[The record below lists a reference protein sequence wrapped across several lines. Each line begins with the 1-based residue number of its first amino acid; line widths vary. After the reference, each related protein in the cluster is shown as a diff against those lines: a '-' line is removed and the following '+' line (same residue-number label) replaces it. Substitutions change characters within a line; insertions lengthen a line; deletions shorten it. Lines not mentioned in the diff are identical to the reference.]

1 MIAFCWPGSSVIHF
15 AASETA
21 TPGRI
26 ELALG
31 DLPTVARAVYQ
42 LSDWDGTY
50 FDIPGMAS
58 ALAAEDYRRADQIRE
73 DYGQSLRARVAE
85 LSDAHAEQAPA

>member
-21 TPGRI
+21 VPGCI

-50 FDIPGMAS
+50 FDIPGMAA
-58 ALAAEDYRRADQIRE
+58 ALAAEDFRRGDQIR
-73 DYGQSLRARVAE
+73 DDFARALRARVAE

>member
-15 AASETA
+15 AAAETA
-21 TPGRI
+21 VPGCI
-26 ELALG
+26 ELAHG

-50 FDIPGMAS
+50 FDIPGMAA
-58 ALAAEDYRRADQIRE
+58 ALAAEDYLLADQRRDE
-73 DYGQSLRARVAE
+73 YGAKLRARIAE
-85 LSDAHAEQAPA
+85 LSASAALVAA